1 MKYVRANFGAI
12 FQIYNGRLTDEQR
25 EGEIR
30 VFYPKDVIKKM
41 SCPYAWLNKADIL
54 KQADTIE
61 ELIDC
66 YAVILEHQDKPLVVY
81 KNEIEHYKHCLVDKV
96 KSNNRVLAIYGS
108 IWVGAD
114 LLSKSK
120 MNEKGEL
127 ELL

>member
-1 MKYVRANFGAI
+1 MKYIRTKDGI
-12 FQIYNGRLTDEQR
+12 YGTDQPIQSERELQIKWIDDHSFETSWKTKPCE
-25 EGEIR
+25 
-30 VFYPKDVIKKM
+30 
-41 SCPYAWLNKADIL
+41 W

-66 YAVILEHQDKPLVVY
+66 YAVILEHQDRPLIVF
-81 KNEIEHYKHCLVDKV
+81 KNEIEHYKHCLVGKV

-120 MNEKGEL
+120 INEKGEL

>member
-1 MKYVRANFGAI
+1 MSKYIRAKDRIWLSERIG
-12 FQIYNGRLTDEQR
+12 YDES
-25 EGEIR
+25 GHAYSKITG
-30 VFYPKDVIKKM
+30 FYQDFTKKDI
-41 SCPYAWLNKADIL
+41 I

-66 YAVILEHQDKPLVVY
+66 YAVILEHQDRPLIVF

-108 IWVGAD
+108 IWAGAD

-120 MNEKGEL
+120 MNEEGEL

>member
-1 MKYVRANFGAI
+1 MKYVRVYESYYEAEYLTTYQEHCEHVANI
-12 FQIYNGRLTDEQR
+12 QDNGFDF
-25 EGEIR
+25 EGHI
-30 VFYPKDVIKKM
+30 V
-41 SCPYAWLNKADIL
+41 

-66 YAVILEHQDKPLVVY
+66 YTVILEHQDRPLVVY

-108 IWVGAD
+108 IWAGVD

-120 MNEKGEL
+120 MNEKGYL